1 MTIRDAGP
9 GDLDEI
15 LAMVRELAVYERESD
30 AVVFDGWSIWR
41 WPPLPS
47 PA

>member
-15 LAMVRELAVYERESD
+15 LAIVRELAAYERESD
-30 AVVFDGWSIWR
+30 AVVDGWSIWR
-41 WPPLPS
+41 WLPLPS